1 MTVRLSYQAGCAVA
15 GLALVVASCGG
26 GPVAPRA
33 PAAPPASSQPG
44 PAPAPTGT
52 VGLHTLTITS
62 RDTSAPCLRV
72 PEALRR
78 RVYTADVEQTGSD
91 LKVSLS
97 GATFVSNVFEG
108 VITPDREVYFT
119 IRPVQPWD
127 YDAFDVVE
135 RLSDGTLLLVS
146 GTISARRTTEGIFGE
161 GGEIRPAHTASD
173 WCRIDDFD
181 LVPASGDWDY

>member
-1 MTVRLSYQAGCAVA
+1 
-15 GLALVVASCGG
+15 
-26 GPVAPRA
+26 
-33 PAAPPASSQPG
+33 
-44 PAPAPTGT
+44 
-52 VGLHTLTITS
+52 
-62 RDTSAPCLRV
+62 
-72 PEALRR
+72 
-78 RVYTADVEQTGSD
+78 VYTADVEQTGSD